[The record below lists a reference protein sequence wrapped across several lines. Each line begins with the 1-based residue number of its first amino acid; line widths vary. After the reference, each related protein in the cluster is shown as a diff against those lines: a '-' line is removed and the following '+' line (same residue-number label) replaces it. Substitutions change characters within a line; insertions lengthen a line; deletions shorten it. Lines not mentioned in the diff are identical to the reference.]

1 MDCYHLFFK
10 SLGRPILKASEHPF
24 KMICTTAYR
33 ENGGSADEEKVP
45 SCRLAQAADGLD
57 VSCCSYF
64 ALAREKPMTG
74 LSVCFSCLLL
84 LAAAEECVEETP
96 QFLQRGLELG
106 RLSAAGLP
114 EVSLTAEQARAKD
127 QLSEFFLFVKF
138 HKVGSSTMRHVILSV
153 TQSDIMCT
161 QQCGNPYWP
170 CMQKAIDGAE
180 CLAKFFSGGNPGCS
194 LVPSGCTSHAGLGV
208 IEDAY
213 KSQISVANSS
223 DLTSLKNLWPDSK
236 RYALLSASAKASYFL
251 PSTWGPQKRIV
262 ITTILRE
269 PAEKLRSYFYY
280 VNPEPTHQRFA
291 QFLGFQRDYV
301 AGNWT
306 SEEFELQKS
315 WPRGA
320 STLSIVHRSCC
331 EFHQWLG
338 QGDVA
343 KSQRVLATQFDL
355 VGLNERMDET
365 VVCLGRLY
373 GKTPEEMGLLRRT
386 AVDDKVND
394 VKLDWLPRE
403 REMAAYITA
412 KDKEVYNFGAKLFDL
427 QSISLWNNAET
438 LKKVTAAMR
447 AVQDA

>member
-1 MDCYHLFFK
+1 
-10 SLGRPILKASEHPF
+10 
-24 KMICTTAYR
+24 
-33 ENGGSADEEKVP
+33 
-45 SCRLAQAADGLD
+45 
-57 VSCCSYF
+57 
-64 ALAREKPMTG
+64 MTG
-74 LSVCFSCLLL
+74 LSVFFNFLLL

-106 RLSAAGLP
+106 RLTAEEGLP

-138 HKVGSSTMRHVILSV
+138 HKVGGSTMRKVVDAV
-153 TQSDIMCT
+153 TQSDLMCT

-170 CMQKAIDGAE
+170 CMERGIGGAACMAE
-180 CLAKFFSGGNPGCS
+180 YFPGGNPGCK

-236 RYALLSASAKASYFL
+236 RYTLLSTSAKASYFL

-280 VNPEPTHQRFA
+280 LNSEPTHQRFA

-306 SEEFELQKS
+306 SEEFALQKS

-320 STLSIVHRSCC
+320 STLSIVQRSCC
-331 EFHQWLG
+331 EVNQKLG

-373 GKTPEEMGLLRRT
+373 GKTPEEMGLIRRVHAT
-386 AVDDKVND
+386 DGKVNSD

-412 KDKEVYNFGAKLFDL
+412 KDTEVYNFGAKLFDL

-438 LKKVTAAMR
+438 LKKVTETMR